1 MHYIKKDIKNIKKY
15 SNVLFMEKAM
25 VSIKKNDSYAL
36 LKNIYLIYSI
46 TPTLFR
52 GRENDRGN

>member
-25 VSIKKNDSYAL
+25 VSIKKNYSYAL